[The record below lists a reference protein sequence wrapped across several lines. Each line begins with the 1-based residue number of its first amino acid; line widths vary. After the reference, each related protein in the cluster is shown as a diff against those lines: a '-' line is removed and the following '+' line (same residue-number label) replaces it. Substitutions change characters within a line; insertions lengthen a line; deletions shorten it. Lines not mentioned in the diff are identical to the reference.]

1 MASNKKQI
9 LVPDISRRE
18 PAKNRKDYVVHKK
31 KKPIANVHKKK
42 KPIAKYAALSDTLY
56 GLVLWCTITI
66 FLLHISPDID
76 TRFSVLFLPTIA
88 LPWYF
93 RKNN

>member
-9 LVPDISRRE
+9 LVPDISRRK
-18 PAKNRKDYVVHKK
+18 PAKNRKYYV
-31 KKPIANVHKKK
+31 VHKKK
-42 KPIAKYAALSDTLY
+42 KPIAKYAALSDT
-56 GLVLWCTITI
+56 LWCTITI

-93 RKNN
+93 RKND

>member
-9 LVPDISRRE
+9 LVPDISRRK
-18 PAKNRKDYVVHKK
+18 PAKNRKYYVVHKK
-31 KKPIANVHKKK
+31 KKPIE
-42 KPIAKYAALSDTLY
+42 KYAALSDTLY
-56 GLVLWCTITI
+56 GSVLWCTITI

-93 RKNN
+93 RKND

>member
-9 LVPDISRRE
+9 LVPDISRRKL
-18 PAKNRKDYVVHKK
+18 AKNRKDYVVQ
-31 KKPIANVHKKK
+31 KK